1 MQEPTYYPL
10 SSIQEGLAFLFRF
23 YPDLHILNL
32 ALRMDFDCE
41 IDEELLLKAIRET
54 EKRITFLKIRLH
66 MKDEQT
72 MVQYAYE
79 GEPDPTEIVDFSQS
93 TEEEISKALFDWT
106 YNAFPNSILEVPLY
120 NFRLLHLPEG
130 KRSLYFCIEHFIVD
144 GYSVLFVFDFLDRVY
159 AALENGEELPEPT
172 PYPWKM
178 VEDDL
183 AFHDSEK
190 YQTVLKKAEKD
201 YATEPHFT
209 SINGLGAPEFI
220 EGKRYGKGLSLTQ
233 FDGSSLLRGI
243 PADLVSRIID
253 GAKEN
258 NISPSNYYLLA
269 LRTYL
274 GSVSGTDDVTVCLS
288 VNRRFNQYEKSCGLD
303 FATLQFVRSIIP
315 LDCSFTEALLKLSD
329 TQNDVLRHARARS
342 VDVSVNARELYDVPA
357 GCGYYTAQYSYLP
370 LFDLSKK
377 RLKYHPSYVS
387 NGQSNQPFYL
397 LVLPGDS
404 EGNYCAT
411 YVFSKAYTPV
421 ENVERYHAFM
431 IRFLEKGVQN
441 PDLSLQELVADSI

>member
-1 MQEPTYYPL
+1 
-10 SSIQEGLAFLFRF
+10 
-23 YPDLHILNL
+23 
-32 ALRMDFDCE
+32 
-41 IDEELLLKAIRET
+41 
-54 EKRITFLKIRLH
+54 
-66 MKDEQT
+66 
-72 MVQYAYE
+72 MVQYAYK

-342 VDVSVNARELYDVPA
+342 VDVSANARELYDVPA